1 MGFVPRVTTSEA
13 EEQMAVIK
21 WAELMSN
28 KHTCLKWLYHCPN
41 GGSRNVAE
49 AANLKRMGV
58 KAGVPDL
65 CLPYPSNGF
74 HGLYIEMKTDKGRL
88 TAAQRDYLEWLN
100 LNGYKAVMCK
110 GAQEAIDVLWN
121 YVTENVKEYEMLES
135 ENRKQGVYIH
145 DSTRT

>member
-28 KHTCLKWLYHCPN
+28 KHPCLKWLYHTPN

-65 CLPYPSNGF
+65 CLPYPSNGY
-74 HGLYIEMKTDKGRL
+74 HGLYIEMKRDGGRL
-88 TAAQRDYLEWLN
+88 TAAQRDYLAWLN
-100 LNGYKAVMCK
+100 ENGYRAVVCY
-110 GAQEAIDVLWN
+110 GTEHAIKVL
-121 YVTENVKEYEMLES
+121 EYYL
-135 ENRKQGVYIH
+135 R
-145 DSTRT
+145 

>member
-28 KHTCLKWLYHCPN
+28 KHTCLKWLYHTPN

-65 CLPYPSNGF
+65 FLPYPADGC
-74 HGLYIEMKTDKGRL
+74 HGLFIEMKSQTGRP
-88 TAAQRDYLEWLN
+88 TAVQKDWLKWLN
-100 LNGYKAVMCK
+100 ENGYRAVVCYGTEHASK
-110 GAQEAIDVLWN
+110 VL
-121 YVTENVKEYEMLES
+121 EYYL
-135 ENRKQGVYIH
+135 R
-145 DSTRT
+145 

>member
-28 KHTCLKWLYHCPN
+28 KHPCLKWLYHCPN
-41 GGSRNVAE
+41 GGSRNIAE

-65 CLPYPSNGF
+65 FLPYPSNGH
-74 HGLYIEMKTDKGRL
+74 HGLFVEMKSTKGRPSAL
-88 TAAQRDYLEWLN
+88 QKEWVDWLN
-100 LNGYKAVMCK
+100 VNGYMAVVCY
-110 GAQEAIDVLWN
+110 GAGEAINAV
-121 YVTENVKEYEMLES
+121 E
-135 ENRKQGVYIH
+135 VYL

>member
-21 WAELMSN
+21 WADLMSN
-28 KHTCLKWLYHCPN
+28 KHPCLKWLYHTPN
-41 GGSRNVAE
+41 GGSRNIAE

-65 CLPYPSNGF
+65 CLPYPSNGY
-74 HGLYIEMKTDKGRL
+74 HGLYIEMKTDKGRP
-88 TAAQRDYLEWLN
+88 TAAQREWVEYLTEQ
-100 LNGYKAVMCK
+100 GYMAVVCH
-110 GAQEAIDVLWN
+110 GYGDAIN
-121 YVTENVKEYEMLES
+121 ALE
-135 ENRKQGVYIH
+135 VYI

>member
-28 KHTCLKWLYHCPN
+28 KHPCLKWLYHTPN
-41 GGSRNVAE
+41 GGSRNIAE

-65 CLPYPSNGF
+65 CLPYPSNGH
-74 HGLYIEMKTDKGRL
+74 HGLYIEMKTDKGRP
-88 TAAQRDYLEWLN
+88 TACQRDYIDWLN
-100 LNGYKAVMCK
+100 EQGYKAVVCH
-110 GAQEAIDVLWN
+110 GASEAIDVILN
-121 YVTENVKEYEMLES
+121 YVTKNVQEYDMLQS
-135 ENRKQGVYIH
+135 ENREQGVYVR
-145 DSTRT
+145 RTE

>member
-28 KHTCLKWLYHCPN
+28 KHPCLKWLYHTPN

-65 CLPYPSNGF
+65 CLPYPADGC
-74 HGLYIEMKTDKGRL
+74 HGLFIEMKSQTGRP
-88 TAAQRDYLEWLN
+88 TAVQKDWLKWLN
-100 LNGYKAVMCK
+100 ENGYRAVVCY
-110 GAQEAIDVLWN
+110 GAEHAIKVL
-121 YVTENVKEYEMLES
+121 EYYL
-135 ENRKQGVYIH
+135 R
-145 DSTRT
+145 

>member
-28 KHTCLKWLYHCPN
+28 KHPCLKWLYHTPN

-65 CLPYPSNGF
+65 CLPYPSNGY
-74 HGLYIEMKTDKGRL
+74 HGLYIEMKRDGGRL
-88 TAAQRDYLEWLN
+88 TAAQREYLAWLN
-100 LNGYKAVMCK
+100 ENGYRAVVCY
-110 GAQEAIDVLWN
+110 GTEHAINVL
-121 YVTENVKEYEMLES
+121 EYYL
-135 ENRKQGVYIH
+135 R
-145 DSTRT
+145 

>member
-28 KHTCLKWLYHCPN
+28 KHPCLKWLYHTPN

-65 CLPYPSNGF
+65 CLPYPSNGY
-74 HGLYIEMKTDKGRL
+74 HGLYIEMKRDGGRL
-88 TAAQRDYLEWLN
+88 TAAQRDYLAWLN
-100 LNGYKAVMCK
+100 ENGYRAVVCY
-110 GAQEAIDVLWN
+110 GTGHAIKVL
-121 YVTENVKEYEMLES
+121 EYYL
-135 ENRKQGVYIH
+135 Q
-145 DSTRT
+145 

>member
-65 CLPYPSNGF
+65 CLPYPSNGH
-74 HGLYIEMKTDKGRL
+74 HGLYIEMKRDGGRL
-88 TAAQRDYLEWLN
+88 TAAQRDYLAWLN
-100 LNGYKAVMCK
+100 ENGYRAVVCY
-110 GAQEAIDVLWN
+110 GTEHAIKVL
-121 YVTENVKEYEMLES
+121 EYYL
-135 ENRKQGVYIH
+135 QGGRNERRL
-145 DSTRT
+145 D